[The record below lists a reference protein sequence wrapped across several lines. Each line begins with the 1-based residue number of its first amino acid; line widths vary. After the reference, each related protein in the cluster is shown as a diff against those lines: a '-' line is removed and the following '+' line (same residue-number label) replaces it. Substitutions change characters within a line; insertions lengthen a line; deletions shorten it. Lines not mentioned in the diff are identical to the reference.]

1 MPTFTPSVALAFACL
16 ACLVAGCA
24 PDGAR
29 EGQRGLDAYLAGDL
43 ETAAS
48 AFSEGLQAT
57 DTPEADPDV
66 RARLLYDLGL
76 VRHEDGDTEAA
87 LDLFEQAAQIAPT
100 RRAQARARYN
110 AGTAAALAQDFEA
123 ALDHLRRALLLDPRY
138 AEAKVNYEL
147 VKRQLEGD
155 QPEPPEEPPPPEPS
169 AFAEA
174 VKARADSLIAALR
187 YADALQAMQAGLAVD
202 STVEAYA
209 DFIGR
214 LQGVVRIEQG
224 ESEDGPPGP

>member
-1 MPTFTPSVALAFACL
+1 MTRPWILLALL
-16 ACLVAGCA
+16 LLTGCT

-43 ETAAS
+43 ETAAV
-48 AFSEGLQAT
+48 AFGEGLQAT
-57 DTPEADPDV
+57 DTPDADLDV

-76 VRHEDGDTEAA
+76 VRHEEGDAEAA
-87 LDLFEQAAQIAPT
+87 IDLFEQAAQIAPT

-123 ALDHLRRALLLDPRY
+123 ALDHLRQALLLDPRY

-147 VKRQLEGD
+147 VKRQLDGD
-155 QPEPPEEPPPPEPS
+155 QPEPPEEQPPPEPS
-169 AFAEA
+169 AFAEE
-174 VKARADSLIAALR
+174 VKARADALIASLR
-187 YADALQAMQAGLAVD
+187 YADALEAMQAGLAVD

-209 DFIGR
+209 DFITR
-214 LQGVVRIEQG
+214 LQGVVGIEETAEGQ
-224 ESEDGPPGP
+224 PAP

>member
-1 MPTFTPSVALAFACL
+1 MTRPWILLALL
-16 ACLVAGCA
+16 LLTGCT

-43 ETAAS
+43 ETAAV
-48 AFSEGLQAT
+48 AFGEGLQAT
-57 DTPEADPDV
+57 DTPDADLDV

-76 VRHEDGDTEAA
+76 VRHEKDDAEAVI
-87 LDLFEQAAQIAPT
+87 DLFEQAAQIAPT

-123 ALDHLRRALLLDPRY
+123 ALDHLRQALLLDPRY

-147 VKRQLEGD
+147 VKRQLDGD
-155 QPEPPEEPPPPEPS
+155 QPEPPEEQPPPEPS
-169 AFAEA
+169 AFAEE
-174 VKARADSLIAALR
+174 VKARADALIASLR
-187 YADALQAMQAGLAVD
+187 YADALEAMQAGLAVD

-209 DFIGR
+209 DFITR
-214 LQGVVRIEQG
+214 LQGVVGIE
-224 ESEDGPPGP
+224 EAAEGPPAP

>member
-1 MPTFTPSVALAFACL
+1 MRPIVPFAALTL
-16 ACLVAGCA
+16 LLTGCA

-29 EGQRGLDAYLAGDL
+29 EGLRGLDAYLAGDL
-43 ETAAS
+43 ETAAA

-76 VRHEDGDTEAA
+76 VRHEEGDPETGDSEAA
-87 LDLFEQAAQIAPT
+87 IDLFEQAAQIAPT
-100 RRAQARARYN
+100 LRAQARARYN
-110 AGTAAALAQDFEA
+110 AGTAAALTQEFEA
-123 ALDHLRRALLLDPRY
+123 ALGHLRRALLLDPSY

-155 QPEPPEEPPPPEPS
+155 QPEPPDEQPPPEPS
-169 AFAEA
+169 AFAQD

-187 YADALQAMQAGLAVD
+187 YADALEAMQAGLTVD

-214 LQGVVRIEQG
+214 LQGVVGI
-224 ESEDGPPGP
+224 EDGAGEDRPPRP